1 MTQSSMPTKK
11 PRDENFPV
19 ASLVLAGPQ
28 RAAILAF
35 YSFARMADDI
45 ADGPDL
51 SPEAKLRRL
60 DDAEAALLAGDAGCR
75 TRRASRC
82 RHPPRGRP
90 RRRRGSSC
98 RRSGRTRSRRAMPTG
113 PTSPIIAGVSAV
125 PVGRFLLRLHG
136 EGESADGP
144 ADALCVALQIL
155 NHLQDLRPDRERL
168 GRVYL
173 PHPWMECAGGEE
185 AFFAPVSSRSRRPV
199 LDAALDRVDDLIAI
213 ARALPGRLASAASS
227 CPGECDHHAGG
238 APEPAAAA
246 GRSHPHPHRGQPGGR
261 RESVPPRPRCR
272 CAKRRRLRRA
282 RDPPLGAPLWAPPS
296 ASACGASPRSA
307 DALSMRSMRSAALST
322 TSRMAR
328 PRYGEATLPRRMA
341 RRDRAASS

>member
-1 MTQSSMPTKK
+1 MTQSTTPTKK

-35 YSFARMADDI
+35 YRFARMADDI

-51 SPEAKLRRL
+51 SPEEKLRRL
-60 DDAEAALLAGDAGCR
+60 DDAEAALLAGDVRVPHATELR
-75 TRRASRC
+75 DVDA
-82 RHPPRGRP
+82 RHGTGLVEARQLLSAFRQDAVKA
-90 RRRRGSSC
+90 RYADWSDLTDYC
-98 RRSGRTRSRRAMPTG
+98 RR
-113 PTSPIIAGVSAV
+113 SAV
-125 PVGRFLLRLHG
+125 PVGRFLLRLHR

-173 PHPWMECAGGEE
+173 PQPWMECAGGEA

-213 ARALPGRLASAASS
+213 ARALPGSAGQRPSS
-227 CPGECDHHAGG
+227 CPE
-238 APEPAAAA
+238 
-246 GRSHPHPHRGQPGGR
+246 
-261 RESVPPRPRCR
+261 
-272 CAKRRRLRRA
+272 RLR
-282 RDPPLGAPLWAPPS
+282 PS
-296 ASACGASPRSA
+296 RWRSA
-307 DALSMRSMRSAALST
+307 
-322 TSRMAR
+322 
-328 PRYGEATLPRRMA
+328 
-341 RRDRAASS
+341 